1 MEFSTIKL
9 NPQLSTYACLYSCH
23 STGTARR
30 AKQKKKTRTKKL
42 KKRKH
47 SHFGCSKEHGT
58 DGQILNANHK
68 RPESPQKSTGNTVE
82 SNHNDKKAA
91 PKAKTVYARQ
101 NPDDLCNTQIQTI
114 TSNSDCQSTQA
125 EIDVDQVTLASYQSQ
140 PHVAKTMDP
149 CFNSLSNE
157 SAR

>member
-58 DGQILNANHK
+58 DGQILNANHSK
-68 RPESPQKSTGNTVE
+68 EYSVI
-82 SNHNDKKAA
+82 
-91 PKAKTVYARQ
+91 
-101 NPDDLCNTQIQTI
+101 IQ
-114 TSNSDCQSTQA
+114 
-125 EIDVDQVTLASYQSQ
+125 SYI
-140 PHVAKTMDP
+140 
-149 CFNSLSNE
+149 
-157 SAR
+157 